1 MLKKLQSEHR
11 FLWTLA
17 GGLCLSWIYAICS
30 QITVWLPFMPVPL
43 SIQPLPL
50 YLAVLLLGWPAV
62 TAYGFYMAQGA
73 LGLPFFA
80 GGMGGMARL
89 LGPTGGY
96 LCGFGLAMVLL
107 AALRPFLRSRSVWH
121 TLAAALTA
129 EGMAIGCGLVQ
140 LAFFV
145 GSENVLAAGLYP
157 FMIGDF
163 ILKPM
168 MLTIVVRLL
177 RR

>member
-11 FLWTLA
+11 ILMTIAL
-17 GGLCLSWIYAICS
+17 GLGLSWLYALCS
-30 QITVWLPFMPVPL
+30 QIVLWLPFMPVPL

-50 YLAVLLLGWPAV
+50 YLSVLILGWPAV

-73 LGLPFFA
+73 MGLPFFA

-96 LCGFGLAMVLL
+96 LMGFGLSMILL
-107 AALRPFLRSRSVWH
+107 ASLRPFLRSRSGWY

-145 GSENVLAAGLYP
+145 GTQNVLAAGLYP
-157 FMIGDF
+157 FMLGDF